1 MSPDGTRVAFFTLPS
16 GLKVVS
22 LAGGPPVTLADSGIQ
37 PFGGSWGPDDFLYVV
52 GQNGLVR
59 LRSTGGVTEPVTM
72 RDSAQGEDLHLWPE
86 VLPNGKGVLFTIA
99 RGGGDVTPYDV
110 AVVDLATGAHRVVA
124 KGVSPRYAA
133 SGHLVYATAD
143 QTLMAAPFDQDAL
156 QVTGDAVALI
166 EGVRPGF
173 IGGSHFAISATGTL
187 MYITG
192 TEPDEMVWVARDG
205 TAEEV
210 DPGWTADFSSLAL
223 SPDGTQ
229 LAVSIRESNGELQ
242 QWIKQLDRGP
252 LSKLTFEGT
261 ANFAP
266 AWMPDGRAVAFVSN
280 RGGSANSVYVKRADG
295 SAVAELLLG
304 EDRPILEAVWSLD
317 GEWLV
322 YAVGGG
328 PSTDIYAIRPGRDS
342 VPVPLVAE
350 EGINESRA
358 RLSPD
363 GQWLAYVSDETGQDE
378 VYVRPFPNVDVK
390 RQVSTNGGVEPRWA
404 HSGRA
409 LFYRNS
415 TNEMVEAEVTS
426 GSTFQVGERRVL
438 FSWGSLDNDRWDVTP
453 DDQRFLFVRPR
464 LTGGV
469 IVVENWFEELKERV
483 GN

>member
-1 MSPDGTRVAFFTLPS
+1 MDQAAGLRAAVQAHVRGDGRTLP
-16 GLKVVS
+16 
-22 LAGGPPVTLADSGIQ
+22 
-37 PFGGSWGPDDFLYVV
+37 
-52 GQNGLVR
+52 R
-59 LRSTGGVTEPVTM
+59 
-72 RDSAQGEDLHLWPE
+72 
-86 VLPNGKGVLFTIA
+86 
-99 RGGGDVTPYDV
+99 RGCRT
-110 AVVDLATGAHRVVA
+110 
-124 KGVSPRYAA
+124 
-133 SGHLVYATAD
+133 
-143 QTLMAAPFDQDAL
+143 
-156 QVTGDAVALI
+156 
-166 EGVRPGF
+166 
-173 IGGSHFAISATGTL
+173 
-187 MYITG
+187 
-192 TEPDEMVWVARDG
+192 
-205 TAEEV
+205 
-210 DPGWTADFSSLAL
+210 
-223 SPDGTQ
+223 
-229 LAVSIRESNGELQ
+229 
-242 QWIKQLDRGP
+242 
-252 LSKLTFEGT
+252 
-261 ANFAP
+261 
-266 AWMPDGRAVAFVSN
+266 GRAVAFVSN

-438 FSWGSLDNDRWDVTP
+438 FSVGQSRQRSLGRYA
-453 DDQRFLFVRPR
+453 
-464 LTGGV
+464 G
-469 IVVENWFEELKERV
+469 
-483 GN
+483 